1 MIRTKQLFISLLLV
15 IALQSCQRHA
25 SLVIEPISEENNEAL
40 LTGKNLDLRLYSI
53 KNTFQYY
60 QIDGY
65 SNLSAKKLA
74 FKLDSFAKLRYP
86 IKENKHRERLVI
98 WFYKTQLYSN
108 YSDLVYESAR
118 ENENGSLTGHAEDI
132 VALIDLEFLTKN
144 KNILIRHTYIYYPKP
159 GDTLAEHDTLSI
171 K

>member
-1 MIRTKQLFISLLLV
+1 
-15 IALQSCQRHA
+15 
-25 SLVIEPISEENNEAL
+25 LVIEPISEESNAAL

-74 FKLDSFAKLRYP
+74 FKLDSFAMVRYS
-86 IKENKHRERLVI
+86 IKENKHREHLVI
-98 WFYKTQLYSN
+98 WFYKKQLYSN

-118 ENENGSLTGHAEDI
+118 ENENGSLTDHSEDV
-132 VALIDLEFLTKN
+132 VALIDLEFLTKS
-144 KNILIRHTYIYYPKP
+144 KKILIRDTYIYYPK
-159 GDTLAEHDTLSI
+159 GSKSLAEHDTVSTN
-171 K
+171 